1 MDFIERT
8 ESMNREIDVSHRAQ
22 VWKWGLRNKYWKQ
35 IKYNIT
41 TMMYSDSW
49 PARKPTSQK
58 RKTTNIDDVI
68 YKPHRHHNK
77 NTQINDIT

>member
-1 MDFIERT
+1 
-8 ESMNREIDVSHRAQ
+8 
-22 VWKWGLRNKYWKQ
+22 
-35 IKYNIT
+35 
-41 TMMYSDSW
+41 MMYSNSW